1 MSPAL
6 QFNATL
12 FNLKEHCFTEE
23 SKQERK
29 PFNLSC
35 FSLEGKFLLI
45 TEHNLAHVIIS
56 QNKRK

>member
-23 SKQERK
+23 SKKAKKQARK
-29 PFNLSC
+29 KAFQSFLFFSGGQISFN
-35 FSLEGKFLLI
+35 
-45 TEHNLAHVIIS
+45 H
-56 QNKRK
+56 